1 MKYRRLGTT
10 GLLVSEVSFGAM
22 TFGDDPWRLGGLEQ
36 GQADRLV
43 SRCLEAGVNLFDTA
57 DVYARG
63 ESETLLGRALGPRRN
78 DVVLATKVRG
88 RTGDG
93 PNAVGLS
100 RAHVIA
106 SVEESL
112 RRLDTDWIDL
122 YQLHGWDSITPI
134 EETLSALTDLVRQ
147 GKVRY
152 IGMSNFAAWQMA
164 RSEGVAAL
172 RGFERFVSAQMFYSL
187 VGRDLEDEVVPYC
200 VSAGVGILVW
210 SPLAGGFL
218 SGKYRRDT
226 DTPPEGSRWA
236 TTGSEF
242 PPFDRERG
250 WRILEV
256 VREIAGARGL
266 TASQVALAWLL
277 ARPGVTSVILGAR
290 RREQLAED
298 LEAAEVVLEP
308 DELKRLDEVS
318 RPPARYPRWMIDSQ
332 AARRNP
338 AG

>member
-1 MKYRRLGTT
+1 MKYRPLGST
-10 GLLVSEVSFGAM
+10 GLLVSEIAFGAM

-36 GQADRLV
+36 AQADRLV
-43 SRCLEAGVNLFDTA
+43 SRCLDAGVNLFDTA

-63 ESETLLGRALGPRRN
+63 EAETLLGRALGPRRK

-88 RTGDG
+88 RMGDG

-100 RAHVIA
+100 RAHIMA

-122 YQLHGWDSITPI
+122 YQIHGWDSLTPI

-152 IGMSNFAAWQMA
+152 LGMSNLAAWQMA
-164 RSEGVAAL
+164 RSDGVAAL

-187 VGRDLEDEVVPYC
+187 VGRDLEDEVAPFC
-200 VSAGVGILVW
+200 LDAGVGILVW

-218 SGKYRRDT
+218 SGKYRREADS
-226 DTPPEGSRWA
+226 PPEGSRWD
-236 TTGSEF
+236 TTGSDF

-250 WRILEV
+250 WRILDVLREV
-256 VREIAGARGL
+256 GERRGI
-266 TASQVALAWLL
+266 TPAQAALAWLL
-277 ARPGVTSVILGAR
+277 VQPGVTSVIVGAR
-290 RREQLAED
+290 RIEQLGEDVGAAEIALAPED
-298 LEAAEVVLEP
+298 LAA
-308 DELKRLDEVS
+308 LDEVS
-318 RPPARYPRWMIDSQ
+318 RPAPRYPRWMIDSQ
-332 AARRNP
+332 TARRNP
-338 AG
+338 TG